1 VSGAEDPYG
10 ERDPISLTLEVL
22 GSRAGFLVMRE
33 AFHGV
38 RRFDDLQRSLGITA
52 ASLSARLK
60 ALVSD
65 GLLEQVP
72 YREPGARTRHE
83 YRLSRKGEA
92 LLPVLVAMREW
103 GNEHL
108 LDGEAPVHFTHARCG
123 AAVGAEVRCRRGH
136 RVALGELRETG
147 SIRP

>member
-1 VSGAEDPYG
+1 MDPDD

-38 RRFDDLQRSLGITA
+38 HRFDDLQRSLGITA

-65 GLLEQVP
+65 GLLERVA
-72 YREPGARTRHE
+72 YREPGSRTRHE
-83 YRLSRKGEA
+83 YRLSRKGAA
-92 LLPVLVAMREW
+92 LLPVLVALAEW

-108 LDGEAPVHFTHARCG
+108 LDGTAPVQFTHARCG
-123 AAVGAEVRCRRGH
+123 SPVGAEVRCRRGH
-136 RVALGELRETG
+136 PVVLAELRETG
-147 SIRP
+147 SVRT

>member
-1 VSGAEDPYG
+1 MDPYD
-10 ERDPISLTLEVL
+10 ERDPISMTLEVL

-65 GLLEQVP
+65 GLLERVP
-72 YREPGARTRHE
+72 YREPGERTRQE

-92 LLPVLVAMREW
+92 LLPVLVAMAEW
-103 GNEHL
+103 GNVHL
-108 LDGEAPVHFTHARCG
+108 LDGNAPVQFSHARCG
-123 AAVGAEVRCRRGH
+123 APVGAEVRCRRGH
-136 RVALGELRETG
+136 EVALRELRETG
-147 SIRP
+147 STGS